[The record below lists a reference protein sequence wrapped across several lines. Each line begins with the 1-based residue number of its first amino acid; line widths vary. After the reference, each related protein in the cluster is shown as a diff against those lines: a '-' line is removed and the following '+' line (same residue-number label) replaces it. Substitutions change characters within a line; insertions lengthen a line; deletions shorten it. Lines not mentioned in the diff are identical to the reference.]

1 MKVEGGV
8 ATTTILHKIKVKE
21 ETKECCGY
29 QQASPSCTSA
39 ATTATVATVATL
51 TVSSATAITT
61 TVTNS
66 NGVSTVNANPSTTT
80 TAIVAAATA
89 TPALQSSSIICHPP
103 TTVAN
108 TVDSFPVDLDLK
120 VKSKGDDGET
130 PASSQSTWLARCVSV
145 RFVRRLTA
153 WSRRDKARPTLPL
166 GFCSGL
172 ISYPPALPEH
182 PRRYAVRGVFRD
194 SHPHT
199 ACTYGVRLTTWSSSS
214 ALHPPLFSLLR
225 IF

>member
-1 MKVEGGV
+1 MHRSIHVHAWGICMRKRNARDHRQKRERGRAREGERKRERERESDRMCSV
-8 ATTTILHKIKVKE
+8 
-21 ETKECCGY
+21 
-29 QQASPSCTSA
+29 
-39 ATTATVATVATL
+39 
-51 TVSSATAITT
+51 
-61 TVTNS
+61 
-66 NGVSTVNANPSTTT
+66 
-80 TAIVAAATA
+80 
-89 TPALQSSSIICHPP
+89 
-103 TTVAN
+103 
-108 TVDSFPVDLDLK
+108 
-120 VKSKGDDGET
+120 GDDGET